1 MHEQAEQLFIF
12 FIFFFFMGSPDHG
25 SSCSDE
31 EEKGEDYEEGDG
43 HRDYDANIEAN
54 LSKVIPAF

>member
-1 MHEQAEQLFIF
+1 
-12 FIFFFFMGSPDHG
+12 MGSPDHG

-43 HRDYDANIEAN
+43 HRVSIAG
-54 LSKVIPAF
+54 